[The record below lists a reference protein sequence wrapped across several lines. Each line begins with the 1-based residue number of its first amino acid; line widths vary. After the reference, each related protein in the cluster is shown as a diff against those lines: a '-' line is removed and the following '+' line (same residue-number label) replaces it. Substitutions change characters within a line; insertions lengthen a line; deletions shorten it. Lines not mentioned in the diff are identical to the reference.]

1 MQAKK
6 IKSALISVFNK
17 DGLGPIIES
26 LHQNKVTI
34 YSTGGTADFITRM
47 GVPVS
52 KVESLTTY
60 PSILDG
66 RVKTLHP
73 KIFGGILARREK
85 SHLAQLDQ
93 FDIPELDLVIVDLY
107 PFEETVQTTDDHEQ
121 IIEKIDI
128 GGIALIRA
136 AAKNFKDVVIV
147 PSKNQYAYF
156 LESYQANEGG
166 TEYTDRQY
174 LAGQAFAVSNHYD
187 GAIADYF
194 ATLNQ
199 QAAFRK
205 SLQQS
210 TPLRYGENPHQ
221 YATYYGDLIQ
231 QVEQFNG
238 KELSYNN
245 LVDVD
250 AAIALIREFKDAPP
264 TFVVI
269 KHTNACGVATA
280 NTVEEAWKKALE
292 GDPISAFGGILITN
306 AKMTLACA
314 REIDQIFYEVLIAP
328 EYDQEAYELL
338 AAKKNRI
345 LLKDQL
351 KELNPKQYKSLLN
364 GVIEQESDLKGETI
378 EEFRTVTQ
386 SAPSVDE
393 WADMVFANKC
403 VKHLKSNAIALVKDQ
418 QLLGMGC
425 GNTSR
430 IDALKAAITKA
441 RQNGFDLKGAVLASD
456 AFFPFADSVEIAFEA
471 GIKTVVQP
479 GGSVKDKDSV
489 KFCNQHDMTMVF
501 TGTRHFRH

>member
-1 MQAKK
+1 MQVKK

-34 YSTGGTADFITRM
+34 YSTGGTADFIAGM

-73 KIFGGILARREK
+73 KVFGGILARREK
-85 SHLAQLDQ
+85 DHLAQLAQ

-107 PFEETVQTTDDHEQ
+107 PFEETVQSTNDHEQ

-136 AAKNFKDVVIV
+136 AAKNFRDVVIV

-156 LESYQANEGG
+156 LESYRVNEGG
-166 TEYTDRQY
+166 TAYADRQY
-174 LAGQAFAVSNHYD
+174 LAGQAFAVSNQYD
-187 GAIADYF
+187 GAIGDYF
-194 ATLNQ
+194 SNLNHQ
-199 QAAFRK
+199 SAFRM
-205 SLQQS
+205 SLQPS

-221 YATYYGDLIQ
+221 SATFYGDLVQ
-231 QVEQFNG
+231 QVEQLNG

-250 AAIALIREFKDAPP
+250 AAIALIREFEDASP

-280 NTVEEAWKKALE
+280 NTVEEAWKKSLE

-306 AKMTLACA
+306 TKMTLACA
-314 REIDQIFYEVLIAP
+314 REIDKIFYEVLIAP
-328 EYDQEAYELL
+328 EYDQEAFKLL

-351 KELNPKQYKSLLN
+351 KEINPKQYKSLLN
-364 GVIEQESDLKGETI
+364 GVIEQESDLKRETI

-386 SAPSVDE
+386 IAPSEDQL
-393 WADMVFANKC
+393 ADMVFANKC
-403 VKHLKSNAIALVKDQ
+403 VKHLKSNAIALVRDQ

-441 RQNGFDLKGAVLASD
+441 RQNGFDLKGAILASD
-456 AFFPFADSVEIAFEA
+456 AFFPFADSVEIAFES

-479 GGSVKDKDSV
+479 GGSVKDEDSI